1 MTLGERIQKER
12 TARGLSQEALGERVG
27 VSRQAVSKWE
37 ADKAIPDIDNFNALS
52 KVFQIPIDELVN
64 REEQRMEGN
73 TMMGNYERNTKG
85 QTEDFATKKRRF
97 LIVVGVSLFGL
108 VVWILGLSMQVQ
120 SLRTQ
125 IDGVAAELKTRDIS
139 QGWISYF
146 SFDMVP
152 SIDGTQYVGLSVDLL
167 PTRLTDDLNVEFA
180 LKVMDQEAKTVSG
193 QREEGGHYTALLDLR
208 DLDGKTFTVSALFT
222 RGEEQYI
229 KPLVQIE
236 DWGSGRSYTHT
247 AF

>member
-37 ADKAIPDIDNFNALS
+37 ANKATPDLYNFFEVA
-52 KVFQIPIDELVN
+52 KVLQTPADEFLIWKG
-64 REEQRMEGN
+64 QRVEVKPME
-73 TMMGNYERNTKG
+73 NYERNTKG
-85 QTEDFATKKRRF
+85 QTEDLTAKERRL

-125 IDGVAAELKTRDIS
+125 IDGVTAELKTRDIS

>member
-12 TARGLSQEALGERVG
+12 TARGLSQETLGERVG

-37 ADKAIPDIDNFNALS
+37 ANKATPDTYNLVTLAD
-52 KVFQIPIDELVN
+52 VFEMTVDELLNWKGKRV
-64 REEQRMEGN
+64 EVKPME
-73 TMMGNYERNTKG
+73 NYERNTKG
-85 QTEDFATKKRRF
+85 QTEDFATKKRRL

-236 DWGSGRSYTHT
+236 DWGSGRGYTHT

>member
-37 ADKAIPDIDNFNALS
+37 ANKATPDTYNLVTLAD
-52 KVFQIPIDELVN
+52 VFEMTVDELLNWNGKRV
-64 REEQRMEGN
+64 EVKPME
-73 TMMGNYERNTKG
+73 NYERNTKG
-85 QTEDFATKKRRF
+85 QTEDFATKKRRL

-108 VVWILGLSMQVQ
+108 VIWILGLSMQIQ
-120 SLRTQ
+120 SLRTR

-180 LKVMDQEAKTVSG
+180 LKVMDEEAKTVSG

-236 DWGSGRSYTHT
+236 DWGSGRGYTHT